1 MTNRDV
7 IVKAGSRVLKSTPRK
22 LNLVAGLVRNKK
34 VSFATVQLR
43 FCEKK
48 AAGLVRKVLNS
59 AIANAQYNYGLDI
72 DNLYIKEISIGKS
85 LTLRRV
91 CPKAMGRANRV
102 SKRYSNITVKLGEI
116 ICFIKMEN

>member
-1 MTNRDV
+1 MKSMDP
-7 IVKAGSRVLKSTPRK
+7 IIGASSRILRSTPRK
-22 LNLVAGLVRNKK
+22 LNLVADLVRNKK

-48 AAGLVRKVLNS
+48 AAGLIGKVLNS

-85 LTLRRV
+85 FTLRRI

-102 SKRYSNITVKLGEI
+102 SKHYSNITIKLRQI
-116 ICFIKMEN
+116 V

>member
-1 MTNRDV
+1 MKNRDV
-7 IVKAGSRVLKSTPRK
+7 IVKAGSMVLKSTPRK

-48 AAGLVRKVLNS
+48 AAGLIRKVLNS
-59 AIANAQYNYGLDI
+59 AIANAQNYGLDI
-72 DNLYIKEISIGKS
+72 DNLYIKEILIGKS

-116 ICFIKMEN
+116 I